1 MATSRRPQER
11 GKLARRGILA
21 AAETLFAE
29 QGFLGTSLDAV
40 ARRVGM
46 SKQRILHY
54 YPSKRALYEAVVE
67 DVMSFLDEMQG
78 MYEATAASDGQDL
91 APLEI
96 WVDRLAARPTIASL
110 FMYEA
115 ASPRSADHPRAFAPF
130 VQQITAEFE
139 KIFHKL
145 VPNAQPD
152 DAFHFSSTIT
162 GTTLFYATAL
172 HESASGRNQRG
183 VKRSADRHKQLVLS
197 TARNLLAEI
206 RATAA
211 RRATRPVSL

>member
-1 MATSRRPQER
+1 M
-11 GKLARRGILA
+11 
-21 AAETLFAE
+21 LFAE

-67 DVMSFLDEMQG
+67 NVMSFLDEMLG
-78 MYEATAASDGQDL
+78 IYETTAPSDAQDL
-91 APLEI
+91 AVLEV
-96 WVDRLAARPTIASL
+96 WVDWLAARPSIASL
-110 FMYEA
+110 FLYEV
-115 ASPRSADHPRAFAPF
+115 ASRRSTHHPRAFAPI
-130 VQQITAEFE
+130 VAQITAEFE
-139 KIFHKL
+139 KILHRL
-145 VPNAQPD
+145 VPNAHPD
-152 DAFHFSSTIT
+152 DAFHFSSTMT

-183 VKRSADRHKQLVLS
+183 VERSADRHKQLVLS

-211 RRATRPVSL
+211 GHAAGLAAL